1 MKKTIPPMI
10 AKRWVF
16 ALVTAAVLLPA
27 TFDVLAKEGNTAKM
41 TLLTPRLQTMF
52 DNTKTVCFGRFM
64 IDVPA
69 SATTAWGRA
78 SVPVTVLVY
87 PNAFGEVR
95 KEARQFIKELESEK
109 AINLNNIPL
118 LISVEDVSRPEG
130 QIVAGYEGF
139 EAIGELAIRGFFKLN
154 DAGVIVKT
162 RPLLSIK
169 DETIE
174 LIRGIAHR
182 IRERSETE
190 VPGEP
195 GNCIEYGFLPDESG
209 TPKENPGELIEIG
222 FRLKEFPDTQL
233 SIAIRPAQPKFDE
246 SNTLEW
252 QLARLERDLKAK
264 DPNHIRLKTRYF
276 RRGKRTIQN
285 WGEGFEALSRS
296 PEQPEIHSIH
306 DFGMDFQGVAKDPLR
321 PFINIQMQTGISDN
335 EAGAMK
341 PLLSDAEAIAVWDKI
356 TSTIRVRPTSTVGEK
371 AATLDPQPR
380 FPLGERAA
388 TGRTCPQSGM
398 WESSEPS
405 GIEGAR
411 RRYIKA
417 GDIMP
422 RIAVR
427 GEPSL
432 WQKIKGKTPSHQLAT
447 IWKLIDYDPDPAIV
461 DIAAPMP
468 SLAQSLPGA
477 ASAENANSTD
487 GDQSADAPSKGQG

>member
-1 MKKTIPPMI
+1 MRKTMPAMLTKRLII
-10 AKRWVF
+10 AF
-16 ALVTAAVLLPA
+16 CTAGLLLPA
-27 TFDVLAKEGNTAKM
+27 AFDALAKDRKTVKM
-41 TLLTPRLQTMF
+41 TLLPPRLQTIF

-95 KEARQFIKELESEK
+95 KEARQFIKELESER

-169 DETIE
+169 DETTE
-174 LIRGIAHR
+174 LIRGIARR

-190 VPGEP
+190 VPAEP

-252 QLARLERDLKAK
+252 QLARLERYLKAEG
-264 DPNHIRLKTRYF
+264 PNHIRLKTKYF

-335 EAGAMK
+335 EAGATK

-356 TSTIRVRPTSTVGEK
+356 TSTIRVRPTGT
-371 AATLDPQPR
+371 
-380 FPLGERAA
+380 
-388 TGRTCPQSGM
+388 
-398 WESSEPS
+398 
-405 GIEGAR
+405 
-411 RRYIKA
+411 
-417 GDIMP
+417 
-422 RIAVR
+422 
-427 GEPSL
+427 
-432 WQKIKGKTPSHQLAT
+432 
-447 IWKLIDYDPDPAIV
+447 
-461 DIAAPMP
+461 AAP
-468 SLAQSLPGA
+468 
-477 ASAENANSTD
+477 ETTKTD
-487 GDQSADAPSKGQG
+487 A

>member
-1 MKKTIPPMI
+1 
-10 AKRWVF
+10 
-16 ALVTAAVLLPA
+16 
-27 TFDVLAKEGNTAKM
+27 
-41 TLLTPRLQTMF
+41 MF
-52 DNTKTVCFGRFM
+52 DNTKSVCFGRFI

-69 SATTAWGRA
+69 SATTVWGRT

-87 PNAFGEVR
+87 PNAIGEVR
-95 KEARQFIKELESEK
+95 EEARQFIKELENGK

-139 EAIGELAIRGFFKLN
+139 ESIGELAIRGFFKLN
-154 DAGVIVKT
+154 NAGVIVKT

-169 DETIE
+169 GETTE
-174 LIRGIAHR
+174 LIRGIAR
-182 IRERSETE
+182 RVRERKETE
-190 VPGEP
+190 VPAEP

-222 FRLKEFPDTQL
+222 FRLKEFPDTHL

-252 QLARLERDLKAK
+252 QLARLEKNLRADN
-264 DPNHIRLKTRYF
+264 PNHVRLKTKYF
-276 RRGKRTIQN
+276 RKGKKIIEN

-296 PEQPEIHSIH
+296 PEQPDIHSIH
-306 DFGMDFQGVAKDPLR
+306 DFGMDFQGVAADPLR
-321 PFINIQMQTGISDN
+321 PFINIQMQTGIADN
-335 EAGAMK
+335 EAGATK
-341 PLLSDAEAIAVWDKI
+341 PLLSDAEAIAVWEKI
-356 TSTIRVRPTSTVGEK
+356 TSTIRVRPIGAAAEKTVAAETK
-371 AATLDPQPR
+371 AR

-398 WESSEPS
+398 WEPSEPS
-405 GIEGAR
+405 SIEGAQ

-432 WQKIKGKTPSHQLAT
+432 WQKIKGETPSHQLAT
-447 IWKLIDYDPDPAIV
+447 IWKLVGYDSDPVAV
-461 DIAAPMP
+461 DIAAPLS
-468 SLAQSLPGA
+468 SLAQGLPDA
-477 ASAENANSTD
+477 VSEKTANSTE
-487 GDQSADAPSKGQG
+487 GGQSEDAPSTGQG

>member
-1 MKKTIPPMI
+1 MI
-10 AKRWVF
+10 TKRLIF
-16 ALVTAAVLLPA
+16 ALCTAGLLLPA
-27 TFDVLAKEGNTAKM
+27 AFDALANDRKTVKM
-41 TLLTPRLQTMF
+41 TLLPPRLQTMF

-95 KEARQFIKELESEK
+95 KEARQFIRELESEK
-109 AINLNNIPL
+109 AINLNNVPL

-139 EAIGELAIRGFFKLN
+139 EAIGTLVIRGFFKLN

-169 DETIE
+169 DETTE
-174 LIRGIAHR
+174 LIRGIARR
-182 IRERSETE
+182 IRERDETE
-190 VPGEP
+190 VPAEP

-233 SIAIRPAQPKFDE
+233 SIAIRPAQRKFNE

-252 QLARLERDLKAK
+252 QLARLERDLKAE
-264 DPNHIRLKTRYF
+264 DPNHIRLKTKYLRK
-276 RRGKRTIQN
+276 GKRTIQN
-285 WGEGFEALSRS
+285 WGEGFEALARS

-306 DFGMDFQGVAKDPLR
+306 DFGMDFQGVAKDPLK
-321 PFINIQMQTGISDN
+321 PFINIQMQTGIADN
-335 EAGAMK
+335 EAGATK

-356 TSTIRVRPTSTVGEK
+356 TSTIRVRPTGM
-371 AATLDPQPR
+371 AAPGTAKTDAQPHT
-380 FPLGERAA
+380 PLGELAA
-388 TGRTCPQSGM
+388 TGRTCPQSGT

-405 GIEGAR
+405 AIEGGQ
-411 RRYIKA
+411 RRYIKD

-432 WQKIKGKTPSHQLAT
+432 WQKIKGETPSHQFAT
-447 IWKLIDYDPDPAIV
+447 IWKLVGYDPNPAIV
-461 DIAAPMP
+461 DVAAPMP
-468 SLAQSLPGA
+468 PFAQGLLDA
-477 ASAENANSTD
+477 VSAKSENSTG
-487 GDQSADAPSKGQG
+487 GDQSEDTPPQGQG